1 MDRLAEIFGKENV
14 LKDEPMSR
22 HTTFRIGGAADFFV
36 KVQTISQLQ
45 EAMRYLKKEQIPFY
59 IVGNGSN
66 LLVRDEGVR
75 GVVLQLGERF
85 SGYEFLHETPG
96 SVAQSGTA
104 VDKNQ
109 IVMVRA
115 KAGSLL
121 GRLGKEFAEYSLSGF
136 EFASGIPG
144 TLGGAVYMNAG
155 AYGGEIKDILV
166 RATLMDMDG
175 SLFEFTNQQMQFG
188 YRKSIAAEKNYIVL
202 EADLAL
208 HASST
213 EEVLAKVEEC
223 NELAPLHN
231 PANLIGIRACQDLMP
246 NVPMVGVFD
255 TAFHQTMP
263 KVAYLYGLPYEM
275 YVKYGL
281 RRYGFHGTSH
291 KYVARQ
297 AAEMMGE
304 HMSDLRFITCHLG
317 NGASI
322 AAIKYGK
329 SIDTSMG
336 YTPLEGLVMGTRS
349 GEIDPAIIPF
359 LMEKENM
366 NAQQID
372 DYLNRRSGILGISG
386 LSSDFRDLES
396 AANRGDERSQ
406 LAIDI
411 FAYKVKKYIGGYV
424 AAMGGVDAIIFTAG
438 LGENSPFMRDK
449 ICNGLEYLGTRID
462 PELNKLRGKQMEIS
476 IKRARVK
483 IFVIPTNEEL
493 VIARDTLNICRR
505 IIKL

>member
-1 MDRLAEIFGKENV
+1 MIIFVVNCGSSSIKYQLLNMNGEQVLAKGLIERIGMEGSVLKHTPTGKYTVDISAEIPDHSVGIQMALDALTNEEYGV
-14 LKDEPMSR
+14 IDSMDE
-22 HTTFRIGGAADFFV
+22 IDA
-36 KVQTISQLQ
+36 
-45 EAMRYLKKEQIPFY
+45 
-59 IVGNGSN
+59 VGH
-66 LLVRDEGVR
+66 R
-75 GVVLQLGERF
+75 VVHGGERF
-85 SGYEFLHETPG
+85 TD
-96 SVAQSGTA
+96 SVLISDDVLNGIEAC
-104 VDKNQ
+104 
-109 IVMVRA
+109 
-115 KAGSLL
+115 
-121 GRLGKEFAEYSLSGF
+121 AE
-136 EFASGIPG
+136 I
-144 TLGGAVYMNAG
+144 
-155 AYGGEIKDILV
+155 
-166 RATLMDMDG
+166 
-175 SLFEFTNQQMQFG
+175 
-188 YRKSIAAEKNYIVL
+188 
-202 EADLAL
+202 
-208 HASST
+208 
-213 EEVLAKVEEC
+213 
-223 NELAPLHN
+223 APLHN
-231 PANLIGIRACQDLMP
+231 PPNLYGIKACMRLMYNTP
-246 NVPMVGVFD
+246 QVAVFD

-291 KYVARQ
+291 KYVAQQ

-438 LGENSPFMRDK
+438 LGENSLFMRDK

>member
-1 MDRLAEIFGKENV
+1 MIIFVVNCGSSSIKYQLLNMNGEQVLAKGLIERIGMEGSVLKHTPTGKYTVDISAEIPDHSVGIQMALDALTNEEYGV
-14 LKDEPMSR
+14 IDSMDE
-22 HTTFRIGGAADFFV
+22 IDA
-36 KVQTISQLQ
+36 
-45 EAMRYLKKEQIPFY
+45 
-59 IVGNGSN
+59 VGH
-66 LLVRDEGVR
+66 R
-75 GVVLQLGERF
+75 VVHGGERF
-85 SGYEFLHETPG
+85 TD
-96 SVAQSGTA
+96 SVLISDDVLNGIEAC
-104 VDKNQ
+104 
-109 IVMVRA
+109 
-115 KAGSLL
+115 
-121 GRLGKEFAEYSLSGF
+121 AE
-136 EFASGIPG
+136 I
-144 TLGGAVYMNAG
+144 
-155 AYGGEIKDILV
+155 
-166 RATLMDMDG
+166 
-175 SLFEFTNQQMQFG
+175 
-188 YRKSIAAEKNYIVL
+188 
-202 EADLAL
+202 
-208 HASST
+208 
-213 EEVLAKVEEC
+213 
-223 NELAPLHN
+223 APLHN
-231 PANLIGIRACQDLMP
+231 PPNLYGIKACMRLMYNTP
-246 NVPMVGVFD
+246 QVAVFD

-291 KYVARQ
+291 KYVAQQ

-462 PELNKLRGKQMEIS
+462 PELNNLRGKQMEIS

>member
-1 MDRLAEIFGKENV
+1 MNGEQVLAKGLIERIGMEGSVLKHTPTGKYTVDISAEIPDHSVGIQMALDALTNEEYGV
-14 LKDEPMSR
+14 IDSMDE
-22 HTTFRIGGAADFFV
+22 IDA
-36 KVQTISQLQ
+36 
-45 EAMRYLKKEQIPFY
+45 
-59 IVGNGSN
+59 VGH
-66 LLVRDEGVR
+66 R
-75 GVVLQLGERF
+75 VVHGGERF
-85 SGYEFLHETPG
+85 TD
-96 SVAQSGTA
+96 SVLISDDVLNGIEAC
-104 VDKNQ
+104 
-109 IVMVRA
+109 
-115 KAGSLL
+115 
-121 GRLGKEFAEYSLSGF
+121 AE
-136 EFASGIPG
+136 I
-144 TLGGAVYMNAG
+144 
-155 AYGGEIKDILV
+155 
-166 RATLMDMDG
+166 
-175 SLFEFTNQQMQFG
+175 
-188 YRKSIAAEKNYIVL
+188 
-202 EADLAL
+202 
-208 HASST
+208 
-213 EEVLAKVEEC
+213 
-223 NELAPLHN
+223 APLHN
-231 PANLIGIRACQDLMP
+231 PPNLYGIKACMRLMYNTP
-246 NVPMVGVFD
+246 QVAVFD

-291 KYVARQ
+291 KYVAQQ

-396 AANRGDERSQ
+396 AANHGDERSQ

>member
-1 MDRLAEIFGKENV
+1 MIIFVVNCGSSSIKYQLLNMNGEQVLAKGLIERIGMEGSVLKHTPTGKYTVDISAEIPDHSVGIQMALDALTNEEYGV
-14 LKDEPMSR
+14 IDSMDE
-22 HTTFRIGGAADFFV
+22 IDA
-36 KVQTISQLQ
+36 
-45 EAMRYLKKEQIPFY
+45 
-59 IVGNGSN
+59 VGH
-66 LLVRDEGVR
+66 R
-75 GVVLQLGERF
+75 VVHGGERF
-85 SGYEFLHETPG
+85 TD
-96 SVAQSGTA
+96 SVLISDDVLNGIEAC
-104 VDKNQ
+104 
-109 IVMVRA
+109 
-115 KAGSLL
+115 
-121 GRLGKEFAEYSLSGF
+121 AE
-136 EFASGIPG
+136 I
-144 TLGGAVYMNAG
+144 
-155 AYGGEIKDILV
+155 
-166 RATLMDMDG
+166 
-175 SLFEFTNQQMQFG
+175 
-188 YRKSIAAEKNYIVL
+188 
-202 EADLAL
+202 
-208 HASST
+208 
-213 EEVLAKVEEC
+213 
-223 NELAPLHN
+223 APLHN
-231 PANLIGIRACQDLMP
+231 PPNLYGIKACMCLMYNTP
-246 NVPMVGVFD
+246 QVAVFD

-291 KYVARQ
+291 KYVAQQ